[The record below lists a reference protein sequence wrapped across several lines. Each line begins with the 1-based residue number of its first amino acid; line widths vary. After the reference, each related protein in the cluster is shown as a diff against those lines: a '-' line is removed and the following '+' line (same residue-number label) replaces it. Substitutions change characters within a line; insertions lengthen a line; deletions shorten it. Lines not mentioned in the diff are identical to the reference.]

1 MRNACI
7 IPRSRGIYACA
18 QRHKGTLDLERT
30 GTLRVTF
37 EMALGRRNV
46 LTVEPLSG
54 KAWEHYVGTWGRAR
68 HACESMRHA
77 RRCPGHECRAK
88 RRDPSLAMR
97 GALGPRN

>member
-1 MRNACI
+1 MRQHAH
-7 IPRSRGIYACA
+7 ACA
-18 QRHKGTLDLERT
+18 QRLKARLILERT

-54 KAWEHYVGTWGRAR
+54 KTWEHYVGTWRRAR

-77 RRCPGHECRAK
+77 RRYPGHECRAK
-88 RRDPSLAMR
+88 RRDPSLAITR
-97 GALGPRN
+97 TDELI